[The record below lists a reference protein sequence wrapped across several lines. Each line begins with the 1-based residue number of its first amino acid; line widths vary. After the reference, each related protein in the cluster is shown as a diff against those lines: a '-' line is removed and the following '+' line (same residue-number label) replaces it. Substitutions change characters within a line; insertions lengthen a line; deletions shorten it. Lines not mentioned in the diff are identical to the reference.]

1 MKKTVMTLSLLAF
14 AGCFTIFE
22 SEYPAV
28 EMTAAGNA
36 DVKVQISGFEAS
48 VTTYEVLYGYE
59 TSYRYHHYYGRR
71 HSYGYWGPSTV
82 MTETYV
88 PQTRMTSAYID
99 RATEILEL
107 NGFNPK
113 TEKPEYRIE
122 VKFGGPFV
130 SDSERAAEAAW
141 NIFSLLTADYGVHT
155 WTAKLKIYDVA
166 SGKLLMHHDYS
177 GATLRLYGA
186 DSPVQPRGI
195 GQDFNELNAEL
206 VPDGAYRP
214 RHGRC
219 DGVPCSAGKVR
230 KGGVTEGIW
239 H

>member
-1 MKKTVMTLSLLAF
+1 MKKTIMALSMLAF

-28 EMTAAGNA
+28 ERATAGNA
-36 DVKVQISGFEAS
+36 DVKVQLSGFEAA

-59 TSYRYHHYYGRR
+59 TSYRYHHYYGYRR
-71 HSYGYWGPSTV
+71 NYGYWGPSTV

-88 PQTRMTSAYID
+88 PQTRATSAYID

-113 TEKPEYRIE
+113 TDKPEYRIE

-130 SDSERAAEAAW
+130 SDGDRAAEAAW
-141 NIFSLLTADYGVHT
+141 TIFSLLTADYGVHT

-166 SGKLLMHHDYS
+166 TGKLLMHYDYS
-177 GATLRLYGA
+177 ERYSALVWGPIPLFSPAGSDKTSTNSMQNWCLTALTDRAMADATAFLSA
-186 DSPVQPRGI
+186 KAKPAK
-195 GQDFNELNAEL
+195 AE
-206 VPDGAYRP
+206 
-214 RHGRC
+214 
-219 DGVPCSAGKVR
+219 
-230 KGGVTEGIW
+230 
-239 H
+239 

>member
-1 MKKTVMTLSLLAF
+1 MKKTIMALSMLAF

-28 EMTAAGNA
+28 EMASAGNA
-36 DVKVQISGFEAS
+36 DVKVQLSGFEAA

-59 TSYRYHHYYGRR
+59 TSYRYHHYYGYRR
-71 HSYGYWGPSTV
+71 NYGYWGPSTV

-88 PQTRMTSAYID
+88 PQTRATSAYID

-113 TEKPEYRIE
+113 TDKPEYRIE

-130 SDSERAAEAAW
+130 SDGDRAAEAAW
-141 NIFSLLTADYGVHT
+141 TIFSLLTADYGVHT

-166 SGKLLMHHDYS
+166 TGKLLMHYDYS
-177 GATLRLYGA
+177 ERYSALVWGPIPLFSPAGSDKTSTNSMQNWCLTALTDRAIADATAFLSA
-186 DSPVQPRGI
+186 KAKPAK
-195 GQDFNELNAEL
+195 AE
-206 VPDGAYRP
+206 
-214 RHGRC
+214 
-219 DGVPCSAGKVR
+219 
-230 KGGVTEGIW
+230 
-239 H
+239 